1 MKYKVLLVGNNNATI
16 DDFFIHLL
24 NQFECITTSRRYF
37 DVYSHLKFYKPD
49 VLVYCMQKEAQGNIT
64 DIITARNDYAK
75 KLPVV
80 IIVSANDCNLF
91 NETYPGLAALT
102 LQKPVT
108 VNVISDKLSYYL
120 KRFVKK
126 SDTDVTADEDVAIS
140 TAIKDSEK
148 ALKDSLRELEELE
161 ALSDTYGEKRKH
173 ILVVDDDPVMLKI
186 IKKHLEEKYDV
197 GTALNG
203 NLALKF
209 LESKRTDLILLDYEM
224 PGDNGPT
231 VMGKIRSHPLN
242 KNIPIV
248 FLTGVA
254 DSSKI
259 QEVLMQKPDGYLLKP
274 VDKEKIL
281 LQIKSLIG

>member
-1 MKYKVLLVGNNNATI
+1 M
-16 DDFFIHLL
+16 
-24 NQFECITTSRRYF
+24 
-37 DVYSHLKFYKPD
+37 
-49 VLVYCMQKEAQGNIT
+49 
-64 DIITARNDYAK
+64 IIG
-75 KLPVV
+75 
-80 IIVSANDCNLF
+80 SANDCNLF

>member
-1 MKYKVLLVGNNNATI
+1 MFCLHPLL
-16 DDFFIHLL
+16 LL
-24 NQFECITTSRRYF
+24 EQ
-37 DVYSHLKFYKPD
+37 
-49 VLVYCMQKEAQGNIT
+49 
-64 DIITARNDYAK
+64 
-75 KLPVV
+75 
-80 IIVSANDCNLF
+80 
-91 NETYPGLAALT
+91 
-102 LQKPVT
+102 
-108 VNVISDKLSYYL
+108 
-120 KRFVKK
+120 
-126 SDTDVTADEDVAIS
+126 
-140 TAIKDSEK
+140 
-148 ALKDSLRELEELE
+148 EEN
-161 ALSDTYGEKRKH
+161 
-173 ILVVDDDPVMLKI
+173 DPVMLKI